1 MNGFL
6 PISKQ
11 DMTDRG
17 WYYCDFL
24 IVTGDAYVDHP
35 SFGTAIISRVL
46 EDAGYKVA
54 ILSQPDF
61 RDEHDFS
68 RWAVRAATHQRRQH
82 RLDGRALHL
91 GEKAPLGRCRHAG
104 RCGRQGALLPSGENA
119 GLSRS
124 AALEGASLSCADFR
138 DEHDFL
144 EMGRPRYAVLING
157 GNIDSMVAHYTSAKK
172 RRSDDAYTP
181 GGVGGK
187 RPDRAVTVYSMLA
200 RRAFPETP
208 VYLGGIEASLRRFA
222 HYDYWADR
230 VMPSILESTG
240 ADGVMF
246 GMSEHSVVELA
257 NNLKHGKKGAD
268 ACKGVRGTAYMVH
281 NTDDLEYDAVECP
294 SYEDVCAS
302 KPDYARS
309 VKIQYDEQD
318 AVRGKAI
325 LQRHGKRILVQNPPA
340 KPLTTEEMDHVYAL
354 PYMRTYHPSYEALG
368 GVPAIQEVQF
378 SIIHNRGCFGACN
391 FCALAFHQGRY
402 IQVRSHESVIEEAKR
417 SPKCPDSRAIST
429 MSAAQPR
436 ISAFR
441 PAKNREKF
449 GCCKD
454 KRCLFPTTCQN
465 IEADHTDYLE
475 LLRELRR
482 IEGVKKVFVRSG
494 LRYDYMMAEK
504 NDAFFRELVE
514 HHISGQ
520 LKVAPEHMS
529 DNALYYMGKP
539 SFKVYEQFRERYA
552 RINEKLG
559 RKQYLVPY
567 LMSSHPGA
575 TLDDAIMLAQYLNR
589 VGYMPEQVQDF
600 YPTPGT
606 LSTAMYYTEIDPR
619 TMKPVFV
626 AKTPEDKAMQRALLQ
641 WRRPDKRPIVIAAL
655 KKAHREDLIGFGREC
670 LIRPGRGNDQR
681 MPGSK
686 QHSVS
691 RHGVSNGG
699 RPQNNDRRHSA
710 PNNSKHSAPNGK
722 RPVSRPAQGKPNQG
736 KKSGW
741 AKPKKKK

>member
-1 MNGFL
+1 MNDFL
-6 PISKQ
+6 PINKQ
-11 DMTDRG
+11 DMVDRG

-24 IVTGDAYVDHP
+24 LVTGDAYVDHP

-61 RDEHDFS
+61 HDEHDFV
-68 RWAVRAATHQRRQH
+68 A
-82 RLDGRALHL
+82 
-91 GEKAPLGRCRHAG
+91 
-104 RCGRQGALLPSGENA
+104 
-119 GLSRS
+119 
-124 AALEGASLSCADFR
+124 
-138 DEHDFL
+138 
-144 EMGRPRYAVLING
+144 MGRPRYAVLING
-157 GNIDSMVAHYTSAKK
+157 GNIDSMVAHYTAAKK

-181 GGVGGK
+181 GGKAGK
-187 RPDRAVTVYSMLA
+187 RPDRAATVYAMLA
-200 RRAFPETP
+200 RRAFPDTP

-240 ADGVMF
+240 ADGLMF

-268 ACKGVRGTAYMVH
+268 ACVGVRGTAYMAH
-281 NTDDLEYDAVECP
+281 DANDIENAVECP

-309 VKIQYDEQD
+309 VKLQYDEQD
-318 AVRGKAI
+318 AVRGRAL
-325 LQRHGKRILVQNPPA
+325 LQRHGKRVLIQNPPA

-402 IQVRSHESVIEEAKR
+402 IQARSHASVIEEAKQIVQM
-417 SPKCPDSRAIST
+417 PGFKGYIHDVGGPTAN
-429 MSAAQPR
+429 
-436 ISAFR
+436 FR
-441 PAKNREKF
+441 FPSCRMQEEHGLCKN
-449 GCCKD
+449 
-454 KRCLFPTTCQN
+454 KRCLFPSACKN
-465 IEADHTDYLE
+465 LEADHTDYLN

-482 IEGVKKVFVRSG
+482 IEGIKKVFVRSG
-494 LRYDYMMAEK
+494 LRYDYMMADH

-539 SFKVYEQFRERYA
+539 SFSVYEQFRERYA
-552 RINEKLG
+552 RINQKLG

-575 TLDDAIMLAQYLNR
+575 TLDDAILLAEYLNR

-619 TMKPVFV
+619 TMKPVYV
-626 AKTPEDKAMQRALLQ
+626 AKTAEEKAMQRALLQ
-641 WRRPDKRPIVIAAL
+641 WRRPDKRPIVLAAL
-655 KKAHREDLIGFGREC
+655 KKAGREDLIGFGKEC
-670 LIRPGRGNDQR
+670 LIRPARGEK
-681 MPGSK
+681 P
-686 QHSVS
+686 
-691 RHGVSNGG
+691 
-699 RPQNNDRRHSA
+699 
-710 PNNSKHSAPNGK
+710 
-722 RPVSRPAQGKPNQG
+722 PVSSSRTAKSAKNARPTAHRPAAP
-736 KKSGW
+736 KKKGW
-741 AKPKKKK
+741 AKAKRKK

>member
-11 DMTDRG
+11 DVVDRG

-24 IVTGDAYVDHP
+24 LVTGDAYVDHP

-61 RDEHDFS
+61 HDERDFV
-68 RWAVRAATHQRRQH
+68 A
-82 RLDGRALHL
+82 
-91 GEKAPLGRCRHAG
+91 
-104 RCGRQGALLPSGENA
+104 
-119 GLSRS
+119 
-124 AALEGASLSCADFR
+124 
-138 DEHDFL
+138 
-144 EMGRPRYAVLING
+144 MGRPRYAVLING
-157 GNIDSMVAHYTSAKK
+157 GNIDSMVAHYTAAKK

-181 GGVGGK
+181 GGKAGK

-200 RRAFPETP
+200 RRAFPDTP
-208 VYLGGIEASLRRFA
+208 IYLGGIEASLRRFA

-240 ADGVMF
+240 ADGLMF

-268 ACKGVRGTAYMVH
+268 ACKGVRGTAYMAH
-281 NTDDLEYDAVECP
+281 DAGGLENAVECP
-294 SYEDVCAS
+294 SYEDVCAN
-302 KPDYARS
+302 KADYARS
-309 VKIQYDEQD
+309 VKLQYDEQD
-318 AVRGKAI
+318 AVRGRAL
-325 LQRHGKRILVQNPPA
+325 LQRHGKRVLIQNPPA

-402 IQVRSHESVIEEAKR
+402 IQARSQESVIEEAKQIVQM
-417 SPKCPDSRAIST
+417 PGFKGYIHDVGGPTAN
-429 MSAAQPR
+429 
-436 ISAFR
+436 FR
-441 PAKNREKF
+441 FPSCKMQEEHGLCKN
-449 GCCKD
+449 
-454 KRCLFPTTCQN
+454 KRCLFPSACKN
-465 IEADHTDYLE
+465 LEADHTDYLN
-475 LLRELRR
+475 LLRELRQ
-482 IEGVKKVFVRSG
+482 IEGIKKVFVRSG
-494 LRYDYMMAEK
+494 LRYDYMMADR

-539 SFKVYEQFRERYA
+539 SFSVYEQFRERYA
-552 RINEKLG
+552 RINQKLG

-575 TLDDAIMLAQYLNR
+575 TLDDAILLAEYLNR
-589 VGYMPEQVQDF
+589 VSYMPEQVQDF

-619 TMKPVFV
+619 TMKPVYV
-626 AKTPEDKAMQRALLQ
+626 AKTPEEKAMQRALLQ
-641 WRRPDKRPIVIAAL
+641 WRRPDKRPIVLAAL
-655 KKAHREDLIGFGREC
+655 KKAGREDLIGFGKEC
-670 LIRPGRGNDQR
+670 LIRPARGEK
-681 MPGSK
+681 P
-686 QHSVS
+686 
-691 RHGVSNGG
+691 
-699 RPQNNDRRHSA
+699 
-710 PNNSKHSAPNGK
+710 
-722 RPVSRPAQGKPNQG
+722 PVSSGRTRTSGKSARPAVHRPTTP
-736 KKSGW
+736 KKKGW
-741 AKPKKKK
+741 AKAKRKK

>member
-6 PISKQ
+6 PINKQ
-11 DMTDRG
+11 DMVDRG

-24 IVTGDAYVDHP
+24 LVTGDAYVDHP

-61 RDEHDFS
+61 HDEHDFI
-68 RWAVRAATHQRRQH
+68 A
-82 RLDGRALHL
+82 
-91 GEKAPLGRCRHAG
+91 
-104 RCGRQGALLPSGENA
+104 
-119 GLSRS
+119 
-124 AALEGASLSCADFR
+124 
-138 DEHDFL
+138 
-144 EMGRPRYAVLING
+144 MGRPRYAVLING
-157 GNIDSMVAHYTSAKK
+157 GNIDSMVAHYTAAKK

-181 GGVGGK
+181 GGKAGK
-187 RPDRAVTVYSMLA
+187 RPDRAVTVYAMLA
-200 RRAFPETP
+200 RRAFPDTP

-240 ADGVMF
+240 ADGLMF

-268 ACKGVRGTAYMVH
+268 ACVGVRGTAYMAH
-281 NTDDLEYDAVECP
+281 DANDIENAVECP

-309 VKIQYDEQD
+309 VKLQYDEQD
-318 AVRGKAI
+318 AVRGRAL
-325 LQRHGKRILVQNPPA
+325 LQRHGKRVLIQNPPA

-402 IQVRSHESVIEEAKR
+402 IQARSHESVIAEAKQIVQM
-417 SPKCPDSRAIST
+417 PGFKGYIHDVGGPTAN
-429 MSAAQPR
+429 
-436 ISAFR
+436 FR
-441 PAKNREKF
+441 FPSCKMQEEHGLCKN
-449 GCCKD
+449 
-454 KRCLFPTTCQN
+454 KRCLFPSACKN
-465 IEADHTDYLE
+465 LEADHTDYLN
-475 LLRELRR
+475 LLRELRQ
-482 IEGVKKVFVRSG
+482 IEGIKKVFVRSG
-494 LRYDYMMAEK
+494 LRYDYMMADH

-539 SFKVYEQFRERYA
+539 SFSVYEQFRERYA
-552 RINEKLG
+552 RINQKLG

-575 TLDDAIMLAQYLNR
+575 TLDDAILLAEYLNR

-619 TMKPVFV
+619 TMKPVYV
-626 AKTPEDKAMQRALLQ
+626 AKTAEEKAMQRALLQ
-641 WRRPDKRPIVIAAL
+641 WRRPDKRPIVLAAL
-655 KKAHREDLIGFGREC
+655 KKAGREDLIGFGKEC
-670 LIRPGRGNDQR
+670 LIRPARGEK
-681 MPGSK
+681 P
-686 QHSVS
+686 
-691 RHGVSNGG
+691 
-699 RPQNNDRRHSA
+699 
-710 PNNSKHSAPNGK
+710 
-722 RPVSRPAQGKPNQG
+722 PVSSSRTAKSAKNARPTAHRPAAP
-736 KKSGW
+736 KKKGW
-741 AKPKKKK
+741 AKAKRKK

>member
-11 DMTDRG
+11 DMVDRG

-24 IVTGDAYVDHP
+24 LVTGDAYVDHP

-61 RDEHDFS
+61 HDERDFI
-68 RWAVRAATHQRRQH
+68 A
-82 RLDGRALHL
+82 
-91 GEKAPLGRCRHAG
+91 
-104 RCGRQGALLPSGENA
+104 
-119 GLSRS
+119 
-124 AALEGASLSCADFR
+124 
-138 DEHDFL
+138 
-144 EMGRPRYAVLING
+144 MGRPRYAVLING
-157 GNIDSMVAHYTSAKK
+157 GNIDSMVAHYTAAKK

-181 GGVGGK
+181 GGKAGK

-200 RRAFPETP
+200 RRAFPDTP
-208 VYLGGIEASLRRFA
+208 IYLGGIEASLRRFA

-240 ADGVMF
+240 ADGLMF

-268 ACKGVRGTAYMVH
+268 ACVGVRGTAYMAH
-281 NTDDLEYDAVECP
+281 DANGIENAVECP

-309 VKIQYDEQD
+309 VKLQYDEQD
-318 AVRGKAI
+318 AVRGKAL
-325 LQRHGKRILVQNPPA
+325 LQRHGKRVLIQNPPA
-340 KPLTTEEMDHVYAL
+340 RPLTTEEMDHVYAL
-354 PYMRTYHPSYEALG
+354 PYMRTYHPSYEAFG

-402 IQVRSHESVIEEAKR
+402 IQARSHESVIEEAKQIVQM
-417 SPKCPDSRAIST
+417 PGFKGYIHDVGGPTAN
-429 MSAAQPR
+429 
-436 ISAFR
+436 FR
-441 PAKNREKF
+441 FPSCKQQEEHGLCKN
-449 GCCKD
+449 
-454 KRCLFPTTCQN
+454 KRCLFPSACKN
-465 IEADHTDYLE
+465 LEADHTDYLN
-475 LLRELRR
+475 LLRELRQ
-482 IEGVKKVFVRSG
+482 IEGIKKVFVRSG
-494 LRYDYMMAEK
+494 LRYDYMMADR
-504 NDAFFRELVE
+504 NDTFFRELVE

-539 SFKVYEQFRERYA
+539 SFSVYEQFRERYA
-552 RINEKLG
+552 RINQKLG

-575 TLDDAIMLAQYLNR
+575 TLDDAILLAEYLNR

-619 TMKPVFV
+619 TMKPVYV
-626 AKTPEDKAMQRALLQ
+626 AKTPEEKAMQRALLQ
-641 WRRPDKRPIVIAAL
+641 WRRPDKRPIVLAAL
-655 KKAHREDLIGFGREC
+655 KKAGREDLIGFGKEC
-670 LIRPGRGNDQR
+670 LIHPARGEKPPAPSGRAAKAGKSTRPAA
-681 MPGSK
+681 
-686 QHSVS
+686 H
-691 RHGVSNGG
+691 
-699 RPQNNDRRHSA
+699 RPSA
-710 PNNSKHSAPNGK
+710 P
-722 RPVSRPAQGKPNQG
+722 
-736 KKSGW
+736 KKKGW
-741 AKPKKKK
+741 AKAKRKK

>member
-11 DMTDRG
+11 DMVDRG

-24 IVTGDAYVDHP
+24 LVTGDAYVDHP

-46 EDAGYKVA
+46 EDAGCKVA

-61 RDEHDFS
+61 HDERDFV
-68 RWAVRAATHQRRQH
+68 A
-82 RLDGRALHL
+82 
-91 GEKAPLGRCRHAG
+91 
-104 RCGRQGALLPSGENA
+104 
-119 GLSRS
+119 
-124 AALEGASLSCADFR
+124 
-138 DEHDFL
+138 
-144 EMGRPRYAVLING
+144 MGRPRYAVLING
-157 GNIDSMVAHYTSAKK
+157 GNIDSMVAHYTAAKK

-181 GGVGGK
+181 GGKAGK
-187 RPDRAVTVYSMLA
+187 RPDRAVPVYSMLA
-200 RRAFPETP
+200 RRAFPDTP
-208 VYLGGIEASLRRFA
+208 IYLGGIEASLRRFA

-240 ADGVMF
+240 ADGLMF

-268 ACKGVRGTAYMVH
+268 ACVGVRGTAYMAH
-281 NTDDLEYDAVECP
+281 DANGIENAVECP
-294 SYEDVCAS
+294 SYEDVCAN
-302 KPDYARS
+302 KADYARS
-309 VKIQYDEQD
+309 VKLQYDEQD
-318 AVRGKAI
+318 AVRGKAL
-325 LQRHGKRILVQNPPA
+325 LQRHGKRVLIQNPPA

-402 IQVRSHESVIEEAKR
+402 IQARSHESVIEEAKQIVQM
-417 SPKCPDSRAIST
+417 PGFKGYIHDVGGPTAN
-429 MSAAQPR
+429 
-436 ISAFR
+436 FR
-441 PAKNREKF
+441 FPSCKQQEEHGLCKN
-449 GCCKD
+449 
-454 KRCLFPTTCQN
+454 KRCLFPSACKN
-465 IEADHTDYLE
+465 LEADHTDYLN
-475 LLRELRR
+475 LLRELRQ
-482 IEGVKKVFVRSG
+482 IEGIKKVFVRSG
-494 LRYDYMMAEK
+494 LRYDYMMADR

-539 SFKVYEQFRERYA
+539 SFSVYEQFRERYA
-552 RINEKLG
+552 RINQKLG

-575 TLDDAIMLAQYLNR
+575 TLDDAILLAEYLNR

-619 TMKPVFV
+619 TMKPVYV
-626 AKTPEDKAMQRALLQ
+626 AKTPEEKAMQRALLQ
-641 WRRPDKRPIVIAAL
+641 WRRPDKRPIVLAAL
-655 KKAHREDLIGFGREC
+655 KKAGREDLIGFGKEC
-670 LIRPGRGNDQR
+670 LIRPARGEKPPAPSTR
-681 MPGSK
+681 VAKSGK
-686 QHSVS
+686 
-691 RHGVSNGG
+691 
-699 RPQNNDRRHSA
+699 SA
-710 PNNSKHSAPNGK
+710 
-722 RPVSRPAQGKPNQG
+722 RPVAHRPTPP
-736 KKSGW
+736 KKKGW
-741 AKPKKKK
+741 AKAKRKK

>member
-6 PISKQ
+6 PINKQ
-11 DMTDRG
+11 DMVDRG

-24 IVTGDAYVDHP
+24 LVTGDAYADHP

-61 RDEHDFS
+61 HDEHDFI
-68 RWAVRAATHQRRQH
+68 A
-82 RLDGRALHL
+82 
-91 GEKAPLGRCRHAG
+91 
-104 RCGRQGALLPSGENA
+104 
-119 GLSRS
+119 
-124 AALEGASLSCADFR
+124 
-138 DEHDFL
+138 
-144 EMGRPRYAVLING
+144 MGRPRYAVLING
-157 GNIDSMVAHYTSAKK
+157 GNIDSMVAHYTAAKK

-181 GGVGGK
+181 GGKAGK
-187 RPDRAVTVYSMLA
+187 RPDRAVTVYAMLA
-200 RRAFPETP
+200 RRAFPDTP

-240 ADGVMF
+240 ADGLMF

-268 ACKGVRGTAYMVH
+268 ACVGVRGTAYMAH
-281 NTDDLEYDAVECP
+281 DANGIENAVECP

-309 VKIQYDEQD
+309 VKLQYDEQD
-318 AVRGKAI
+318 AVRGRAL
-325 LQRHGKRILVQNPPA
+325 LQRHGKRVLIQNPPA

-402 IQVRSHESVIEEAKR
+402 IQARSHESVIAEAKQIVQM
-417 SPKCPDSRAIST
+417 PGFKGYIHDVGGPTAN
-429 MSAAQPR
+429 
-436 ISAFR
+436 FR
-441 PAKNREKF
+441 FPSCKMQEEHGLCKN
-449 GCCKD
+449 
-454 KRCLFPTTCQN
+454 KRCLFPSACKN
-465 IEADHTDYLE
+465 LEADHTDYLN
-475 LLRELRR
+475 LLRELRQ
-482 IEGVKKVFVRSG
+482 IEGIKKVFVRSG
-494 LRYDYMMAEK
+494 LRYDYMMADH

-539 SFKVYEQFRERYA
+539 SFSVYEQFRERYA
-552 RINEKLG
+552 RINQKLG

-575 TLDDAIMLAQYLNR
+575 TLDDAILLAEYLNR

-619 TMKPVFV
+619 TMKPVYV
-626 AKTPEDKAMQRALLQ
+626 AKTAEEKAMQRALLQ
-641 WRRPDKRPIVIAAL
+641 WRRPDKRPIVLAAL
-655 KKAHREDLIGFGREC
+655 KKAGREDLIGFGKEC
-670 LIRPGRGNDQR
+670 LIRPARGEK
-681 MPGSK
+681 P
-686 QHSVS
+686 
-691 RHGVSNGG
+691 
-699 RPQNNDRRHSA
+699 
-710 PNNSKHSAPNGK
+710 
-722 RPVSRPAQGKPNQG
+722 PVSSSRTAKSAKSTRPAAP
-736 KKSGW
+736 KKKGW
-741 AKPKKKK
+741 AKAKRKK

>member
-11 DMTDRG
+11 DMHDRG

-24 IVTGDAYVDHP
+24 LVTGDAYVDHP

-61 RDEHDFS
+61 HDEHDF
-68 RWAVRAATHQRRQH
+68 V
-82 RLDGRALHL
+82 
-91 GEKAPLGRCRHAG
+91 
-104 RCGRQGALLPSGENA
+104 
-119 GLSRS
+119 
-124 AALEGASLSCADFR
+124 
-138 DEHDFL
+138 

-157 GNIDSMVAHYTSAKK
+157 GNIDSMVAHYTAAKK

-181 GGVGGK
+181 GGKAGR

-200 RRAFPETP
+200 RRAFPDVP
-208 VYLGGIEASLRRFA
+208 IYLGGIEASLRRFA

-240 ADGVMF
+240 ADGLMF
-246 GMSEHSVVELA
+246 GMSEHAVVQLA
-257 NNLKHGKKGAD
+257 DNLKHGKKGAD
-268 ACKGVRGTAYMVH
+268 ACVGVRGTAYMAH
-281 NTDDLEYDAVECP
+281 DAADIENAVECP
-294 SYEDVCAS
+294 SYEDVCAG
-302 KPDYARS
+302 KAAYARA
-309 VKIQYDEQD
+309 VKLQYDEQD
-318 AVRGKAI
+318 HVRGRAL
-325 LQRHGKRILVQNPPA
+325 LQRHGRRVLIQNPPA
-340 KPLTTEEMDHVYAL
+340 LPLTTAEMDHVYAL

-402 IQVRSHESVIEEAKR
+402 IQARSHESVLAEARQIVRMPGFKGYIHDVGG
-417 SPKCPDSRAIST
+417 PTAN
-429 MSAAQPR
+429 
-436 ISAFR
+436 FR
-441 PAKNREKF
+441 FPSCKQQEQHGLCKN
-449 GCCKD
+449 
-454 KRCLFPTTCQN
+454 KRCLFPSACQN
-465 IEADHTDYLE
+465 LEADHTDYLN
-475 LLRELRR
+475 LLRELRQL
-482 IEGVKKVFVRSG
+482 EGVKKVFVRSG
-494 LRYDYMMAEK
+494 LRYDYMMADR

-539 SFKVYEQFRERYA
+539 SFSVYEQFRERYA
-552 RINEKLG
+552 RINQKLG

-575 TLDDAIMLAQYLNR
+575 TLDDAILLAEYLNK

-619 TMKPVFV
+619 TMKPVYV
-626 AKTPEDKAMQRALLQ
+626 AKTAEEKAMQRALLQ
-641 WRRPDKRPIVIAAL
+641 WRRPDKRPIVLAAL
-655 KKAHREDLIGFGREC
+655 KKAGREDLIGYGKEC
-670 LIRPGRGNDQR
+670 LIRPNRGEK
-681 MPGSK
+681 PPVPSK
-686 QHSVS
+686 K
-691 RHGVSNGG
+691 
-699 RPQNNDRRHSA
+699 A
-710 PNNSKHSAPNGK
+710 A
-722 RPVSRPAQGKPNQG
+722 RPAKSAAPRHAP
-736 KKSGW
+736 KKKGW
-741 AKPKKKK
+741 AKAKPKRKR

>member
-11 DMTDRG
+11 DMADRG

-24 IVTGDAYVDHP
+24 LVTGDAYVDHP

-61 RDEHDFS
+61 HDERDFV
-68 RWAVRAATHQRRQH
+68 A
-82 RLDGRALHL
+82 
-91 GEKAPLGRCRHAG
+91 
-104 RCGRQGALLPSGENA
+104 
-119 GLSRS
+119 
-124 AALEGASLSCADFR
+124 
-138 DEHDFL
+138 
-144 EMGRPRYAVLING
+144 MGRPRYAVLING
-157 GNIDSMVAHYTSAKK
+157 GNIDSMVAHYTAAKK

-181 GGVGGK
+181 GGKAGK
-187 RPDRAVTVYSMLA
+187 RPDRAVTVYAMLA
-200 RRAFPETP
+200 RRAFPDTP
-208 VYLGGIEASLRRFA
+208 IYLGGIEASLRRFA

-240 ADGVMF
+240 ADGLMF

-268 ACKGVRGTAYMVH
+268 ACVGVRGMAYMAH
-281 NTDDLEYDAVECP
+281 DADGIENAVACP

-309 VKIQYDEQD
+309 VKLQYDEQD
-318 AVRGKAI
+318 AIRGKTL
-325 LQRHGKRILVQNPPA
+325 LQRHGKRVLIQNPPA
-340 KPLTTEEMDHVYAL
+340 RPLTTEEMDHVYAL

-402 IQVRSHESVIEEAKR
+402 VQARSHESVIAEAKQIVQM
-417 SPKCPDSRAIST
+417 PGFKGYIHDVGGPTAN
-429 MSAAQPR
+429 
-436 ISAFR
+436 FR
-441 PAKNREKF
+441 FPSCKQQEQHGLCKN
-449 GCCKD
+449 
-454 KRCLFPTTCQN
+454 KRCLFPTACKN
-465 IEADHTDYLE
+465 LEADHTDYLE

-482 IEGVKKVFVRSG
+482 IEGIKKVFVRSG
-494 LRYDYMMAEK
+494 LRYDYMMADR

-539 SFKVYEQFRERYA
+539 SFSVYEQFRERYA
-552 RINEKLG
+552 RINQKLG

-575 TLDDAIMLAQYLNR
+575 TLDDAILLAEYLNK

-619 TMKPVFV
+619 TMKPVYV
-626 AKTPEDKAMQRALLQ
+626 AKTAEEKAMQRALLQ
-641 WRRPDKRPIVIAAL
+641 WRRPDKRPIVLAAL
-655 KKAHREDLIGFGREC
+655 KKAGREDLIGFSKEC
-670 LIRPGRGNDQR
+670 LIRPARGEKPPVPSARINKNAK
-681 MPGSK
+681 GA
-686 QHSVS
+686 
-691 RHGVSNGG
+691 
-699 RPQNNDRRHSA
+699 RPTSH
-710 PNNSKHSAPNGK
+710 
-722 RPVSRPAQGKPNQG
+722 RPSTP
-736 KKSGW
+736 KKKGW
-741 AKPKKKK
+741 AKAKRKK

>member
-6 PISKQ
+6 PINKQ
-11 DMTDRG
+11 DMVDRG

-24 IVTGDAYVDHP
+24 LVTGDAYVDHP

-61 RDEHDFS
+61 HDEHDFI
-68 RWAVRAATHQRRQH
+68 A
-82 RLDGRALHL
+82 
-91 GEKAPLGRCRHAG
+91 
-104 RCGRQGALLPSGENA
+104 
-119 GLSRS
+119 
-124 AALEGASLSCADFR
+124 
-138 DEHDFL
+138 
-144 EMGRPRYAVLING
+144 MGRPRYAVLING
-157 GNIDSMVAHYTSAKK
+157 GNIDSMVAHYTAAKK

-181 GGVGGK
+181 GGKAGK
-187 RPDRAVTVYSMLA
+187 RPDRAVTVYAMLA
-200 RRAFPETP
+200 RRAFPDTP

-240 ADGVMF
+240 ADGLMF

-268 ACKGVRGTAYMVH
+268 ACVGVRGTAYMAH
-281 NTDDLEYDAVECP
+281 DANDIENAVECP

-309 VKIQYDEQD
+309 VKLQYDEQD
-318 AVRGKAI
+318 AVRGRAL
-325 LQRHGKRILVQNPPA
+325 LQRHGKRVLIQNPPA

-402 IQVRSHESVIEEAKR
+402 IQARSHESVIAEAKQIVQM
-417 SPKCPDSRAIST
+417 PGFKGYIHDVGGPTAN
-429 MSAAQPR
+429 
-436 ISAFR
+436 FR
-441 PAKNREKF
+441 FPSCKMQEEHGLCKN
-449 GCCKD
+449 
-454 KRCLFPTTCQN
+454 KRCLFPSACKN
-465 IEADHTDYLE
+465 LEADHTDYLN
-475 LLRELRR
+475 LLRELRQ
-482 IEGVKKVFVRSG
+482 IEGIKKVFVRSG
-494 LRYDYMMAEK
+494 LRYDYMMADH

-539 SFKVYEQFRERYA
+539 SFSVYEQFRERYA
-552 RINEKLG
+552 RINQKLG

-575 TLDDAIMLAQYLNR
+575 TLDDAILLAEYLNR

-619 TMKPVFV
+619 TMKPVYV
-626 AKTPEDKAMQRALLQ
+626 AKTPEEKAMQRALLQ
-641 WRRPDKRPIVIAAL
+641 WRRPDKRPIVLAAL
-655 KKAHREDLIGFGREC
+655 KKAGREDLIGFGKEC
-670 LIRPGRGNDQR
+670 LIRPARGEKPPAPSTR
-681 MPGSK
+681 AAKSGK
-686 QHSVS
+686 
-691 RHGVSNGG
+691 
-699 RPQNNDRRHSA
+699 SA
-710 PNNSKHSAPNGK
+710 
-722 RPVSRPAQGKPNQG
+722 RPVAHRPAHP
-736 KKSGW
+736 KKKGW
-741 AKPKKKK
+741 AKAKRKK

>member
-6 PISKQ
+6 PINKQ
-11 DMTDRG
+11 DMVDRG

-24 IVTGDAYVDHP
+24 LVTGDAYVDHP

-61 RDEHDFS
+61 HDEHDFI
-68 RWAVRAATHQRRQH
+68 A
-82 RLDGRALHL
+82 
-91 GEKAPLGRCRHAG
+91 
-104 RCGRQGALLPSGENA
+104 
-119 GLSRS
+119 
-124 AALEGASLSCADFR
+124 
-138 DEHDFL
+138 
-144 EMGRPRYAVLING
+144 MGRPRYAVLING
-157 GNIDSMVAHYTSAKK
+157 GNIDSMVAHYTAAKK

-181 GGVGGK
+181 GGKAGK
-187 RPDRAVTVYSMLA
+187 RPDRAATVYAMLA
-200 RRAFPETP
+200 RRAFPDTP

-240 ADGVMF
+240 ADGLMF

-268 ACKGVRGTAYMVH
+268 ACVGVRGTAYMAH
-281 NTDDLEYDAVECP
+281 DANDIENAVECP

-309 VKIQYDEQD
+309 VKLQYDEQD
-318 AVRGKAI
+318 AVRGRAL
-325 LQRHGKRILVQNPPA
+325 LQRHGKRVLIQNPPA

-402 IQVRSHESVIEEAKR
+402 IQARSHASVIEEAKQIVQM
-417 SPKCPDSRAIST
+417 PGFKGYIHDVGGPTAN
-429 MSAAQPR
+429 
-436 ISAFR
+436 FR
-441 PAKNREKF
+441 FPSCKMQEEHGLCKN
-449 GCCKD
+449 
-454 KRCLFPTTCQN
+454 KRCLFPSACKN
-465 IEADHTDYLE
+465 LEADHTDYLN
-475 LLRELRR
+475 LLRELRQ
-482 IEGVKKVFVRSG
+482 IEGIKKVFVRSG
-494 LRYDYMMAEK
+494 LRYDYMMADH

-539 SFKVYEQFRERYA
+539 SFSVYEQFRERYA
-552 RINEKLG
+552 RINQKLG

-575 TLDDAIMLAQYLNR
+575 TLDDAILLAEYLNR

-619 TMKPVFV
+619 TMKPVYV
-626 AKTPEDKAMQRALLQ
+626 AKTAEEKAMQRALLQ
-641 WRRPDKRPIVIAAL
+641 WRRPDKRPIVLAAL
-655 KKAHREDLIGFGREC
+655 KKAGREDLIGFGKEC
-670 LIRPGRGNDQR
+670 LIRPARGEK
-681 MPGSK
+681 P
-686 QHSVS
+686 
-691 RHGVSNGG
+691 
-699 RPQNNDRRHSA
+699 
-710 PNNSKHSAPNGK
+710 
-722 RPVSRPAQGKPNQG
+722 PVSSSRTAKSAKNARPTAHRPAAP
-736 KKSGW
+736 KKKGW
-741 AKPKKKK
+741 AKAKRKK

>member
-6 PISKQ
+6 PISKP
-11 DMTDRG
+11 DMTERG

-46 EDAGYKVA
+46 EDAGYRVA

-61 RDEHDFS
+61 RDEHD
-68 RWAVRAATHQRRQH
+68 
-82 RLDGRALHL
+82 
-91 GEKAPLGRCRHAG
+91 
-104 RCGRQGALLPSGENA
+104 LLA
-119 GLSRS
+119 
-124 AALEGASLSCADFR
+124 
-138 DEHDFL
+138 
-144 EMGRPRYAVLING
+144 MGRPRYAVLING

-181 GGVGGK
+181 GGKGGK

-200 RRAFPETP
+200 RRAFPDTP

-240 ADGVMF
+240 ADGVMY

-268 ACKGVRGTAYMVH
+268 ACVGVRGTAYMAH
-281 NTDDLEYDAVECP
+281 DAEELEWDAVECP

-309 VKIQYDEQD
+309 VKLQYDEQD
-318 AVRGKAI
+318 AVRGKAL
-325 LQRHGKRILVQNPPA
+325 LQRHGKRVLIQNPPS

-402 IQVRSHESVIEEAKR
+402 IQARSHESVIAEAKQIVQM
-417 SPKCPDSRAIST
+417 PGFKGYIHDVGGPTAN
-429 MSAAQPR
+429 
-436 ISAFR
+436 FR
-441 PAKNREKF
+441 FPACKKQDTH

-454 KRCLFPTTCQN
+454 KRCLFPSACSN
-465 IEADHTDYLE
+465 IEADHTDYLN
-475 LLRELRR
+475 LLRELRQ
-482 IEGVKKVFVRSG
+482 IEGIKTVFVRSG
-494 LRYDYMMAEK
+494 LRYDYMMADK
-504 NDAFFRELVE
+504 NDAFFKELVE

-539 SFKVYEQFRERYA
+539 SFNVYEQFRERYA
-552 RINEKLG
+552 RINQKLG

-575 TLDDAIMLAQYLNR
+575 TLDDAIMLAQYLNS

-606 LSTAMYYTEIDPR
+606 LSTAMYYTGIDPR
-619 TMKPVFV
+619 TMKPVYV
-626 AKTPEDKAMQRALLQ
+626 AKTPEEKAMQRALLQ
-641 WRRPDKRPIVIAAL
+641 WRRPDKRPIILAAL
-655 KKAHREDLIGFGREC
+655 KKAGREDLIGYGKEC
-670 LIRPGRGNDQR
+670 LIRPNRGGEQNTSFKS
-681 MPGSK
+681 SK
-686 QHSVS
+686 PAH
-691 RHGVSNGG
+691 RHGVSAARTEKPRRNEKPG
-699 RPQNNDRRHSA
+699 RS
-710 PNNSKHSAPNGK
+710 
-722 RPVSRPAQGKPNQG
+722 SRPAAKSASRAPQP
-736 KKSGW
+736 KKGW